1 MKSNHGLRI
10 TNLTVCKSINLILK
24 SVKCI
29 AVEFNLRLKCRQIKV
44 KGINCDNTYVRTT
57 IESSIFKS

>member
-1 MKSNHGLRI
+1 MKLNLGLKI
-10 TNLTVCKSINLILK
+10 TNLIVCNLINLILK
-24 SVKCI
+24 SIKCI

-57 IESSIFKS
+57 IASSIFRS